1 MSLVTFEAKHDNLIG
16 VLTMNR
22 PQALNAVN
30 LEVMKDLE
38 QALEE
43 AKASGVRCLI
53 VTGAGEKAFVAGAD
67 IGEMRNLTKQE
78 GQEFGLL
85 GDRIFHLV
93 EQFPAPVIAA
103 VNGFALGGGCELAL
117 ACDIRLASDKAVF
130 ALPEVGLGI
139 TPGWGGMQKLIRA
152 VGSAKAKEMVFTAGR
167 VKAEEALHI
176 GLVNAVYAPEELL
189 AKSEEMALK
198 IAGNAPVAVQGAKRA
213 MNEAA
218 GMGLWEA
225 AELEAK
231 YFGDCFET
239 QDQREAMGAF
249 VEKRKPEPFVG
260 K

>member
-1 MSLVTFEAKHDNLIG
+1 MSLVTFETKHDNLIG
-16 VLTMNR
+16 ILTMNR

-38 QALEE
+38 KALEE
-43 AKASGVRCLI
+43 AKASGIRCLI

-67 IGEMRNLTKQE
+67 IGEMRNLSKEE
-78 GQEFGLL
+78 GKEFGLL
-85 GDRIFHLV
+85 GDKIFHLI

-117 ACDIRLASDKAVF
+117 ACDIRLASEKAVF

-167 VKAEEALHI
+167 VKADEALRI

-189 AKSEEMALK
+189 SKSEEMALK
-198 IAGNAPVAVQGAKRA
+198 IAGNAPVAVQGAKRV
-213 MNEAA
+213 MNEGT

-231 YFGDCFET
+231 YFGNCFET